1 MSNTD
6 MQDALLRAIDIIS
19 TQKMNFA
26 KYDKTIQG
34 VILQCV
40 DATIGKY
47 KVRYQDSIFIAYS
60 ENTSAA
66 YAKGTNVYILV
77 PNSDMTK
84 AKTIIGA
91 VNRLGI
97 NFVQVYDLQEKYNLI
112 GNNIVINN
120 NNSPWGLCSFKK
132 SQLLTLY
139 DYERSANSLIQIDK
153 KSIQEYLKQSDL
165 LVVSMDVKT
174 NLIESQRY
182 LGNYGLV
189 IQADF
194 IDKTA
199 QEQQVT
205 RYFVLDIDNF
215 TGNPYLYT
223 TETQQKASFEIDGE
237 NFVRIRSINLFSRDF
252 PNYTTAARPNDIF
265 ISGLKIQGGRAFTT
279 DELNTSTLVLNTP
292 RGYIFDESD
301 AETATRTIQAS
312 VRIKGKKADVNSQGI
327 EFYWFVQ
334 DASISTLSPLYMK
347 DAGQGWRC
355 LNEYNQVNDQ
365 LRQYLPASSIYT
377 IQKKDVFVERVRYK
391 CVAIYK
397 DDKTI
402 VLSKQLQM
410 INYDAEYRIVIQS
423 DLGTKFYK
431 DNGTPTLTCR
441 CFHRKKQST
450 EPENPQEPTGDDEP
464 ADSGE
469 GGDSVDPSSGEN
481 QGESTGTE
489 EEDWTGERE
498 EEGEEIQY
506 VWSMISSVGVFESL
520 SIQSEEAST
529 FYSVSK
535 TLQINVAKIV
545 NFATFK
551 CAVFLPLNG
560 TPTYIGTGSIV
571 ISNSAIDENSYYL
584 IINNGTQLFKYSTTG
599 LSPASSQLEN
609 PIQLKSL
616 SFNLYNNEGEE
627 VDVKLIEHSKIT
639 WTVPIKNSM
648 LDIVTAYQ
656 QPVDQDAVSSTIV
669 DTQQIVYKIK
679 DNYSSYYTNNQI
691 ELTVNYNGDV
701 LKAKTDFTFLKE
713 GESGTNGTEYTF
725 RFVPDIVDGTKMPQY
740 PTITFYSASN
750 YVYNWSRINT
760 AIGKAQLWHNGDLI
774 YSSSNVSGKSTQN
787 KDFSITDYQL
797 LRNVYGGT
805 DTQDRFMFYPS
816 KSSYCTLNINDNLNL
831 LNTDT
836 FLTTPFAA
844 ILKATAQYQG
854 IDFISTM
861 PICVAYLPEQSNTNK
876 IFLKEGTGFNKVL
889 YTSNGI
895 HPMYDS
901 RNPFEIQIIENG
913 QILTDAELVDFTF
926 EWNCVGSVWSRIG
939 SEWRQESDQYL
950 TIREKEGLKPN
961 QALIRPANEI
971 TGECV
976 TTAVVCKVTKN
987 DTLFGFIYM
996 PVHMLLNRYENSA
1009 INGWD
1014 GNSIDLGNENGGMI
1028 LAPQMGAGVKE
1039 DDNSFTG
1046 IVMGTAKDPNEANS
1060 NLGYDVG
1067 LFGYYKG
1074 KRSIFLDSRTGKAFF
1089 GVSGKG
1095 QIIIDPSQDAA
1106 ILKSGNYVRSS
1117 TNGSGMQINLTEPE
1131 IRYGN
1136 GNFIVDRDGILTAK
1150 GAEIA
1155 GDLRIDKGGRII
1167 APSGG
1172 WDSNG
1177 LWLGGSSYSNGRFR
1191 VSSTDGS
1198 VTIRNGD
1205 IIMGDENN
1213 PMIRIDSSTGFT
1225 MRRGSI
1231 SIGSGDDPSF
1241 RAGSSGVIVRNG
1253 SIKLNRV
1260 TGSADN
1266 VDTDT
1271 TIRYGIQLDR
1281 QGLRLGYNANLPNL
1295 YNFEAKSDG
1304 SVFAAKNFKLGYQTD
1319 SSGNGYYAVE
1329 ISNTGKLKL
1338 TSRGASTRLDID
1350 GDGVISFKNSSGQ
1363 KLGLIQYGS
1372 VRVPVLY
1379 QTNYDSDYEIPDSE
1393 LLKIS
1398 SYVTQKTD
1406 CLNFQSDFI
1415 AFTGGDVSVQK
1426 NLTAKTIS
1434 VINNL
1439 NAKKIIIQKNND
1451 TYFNFSSS
1459 EATIGQSNLSSA
1471 FPLRV
1476 YGSITMKEGY
1486 FNFYGKASS
1495 GTGAKRKALFK
1506 VYDVDNNNAMYE
1518 GYPLLGDSLY
1528 KITKNSYNEGLF
1540 YLNYRDIG
1548 YTTSRSTE
1556 LLTSKYLNENYYNG
1570 SFYIIHVLSI
1580 SGNQLIYKRSWVTF
1594 QGGLLKRR
1602 GEVEQRRITL
1612 PIKDEDAIYF
1622 NE

>member
-120 NNSPWGLCSFKK
+120 NSSPWGLCSFKK

-153 KSIQEYLKQSDL
+153 KSVQEYLKQSDL

-450 EPENPQEPTGDDEP
+450 EPENPQEPTDPTEPTGDDEP

-481 QGESTGTE
+481 QGESTDTE

-656 QPVDQDAVSSTIV
+656 QPADQDAVSSTIV

-740 PTITFYSASN
+740 PTITFYNASN

-797 LRNVYGGT
+797 LRNVYGGI

-844 ILKATAQYQG
+844 ILKTTAQYQG

-861 PICVAYLPEQSNTNK
+861 PICVAYLPEQNNTNK

-895 HPMYDS
+895 RPMYDS

-913 QILTDAELVDFTF
+913 QTLTDAELVDFTF
-926 EWNCVGSVWSRIG
+926 EWNCVGSVWSKIG
-939 SEWRQESDQYL
+939 SVWRQEFDQYL

-987 DTLFGFIYM
+987 DTLFGFIYI

-1014 GNSIDLGNENGGMI
+1014 GNTIDLGNENGGMI

-1046 IVMGTAKDPNEANS
+1046 IVMGTAKDPNETNS
-1060 NLGYDVG
+1060 ILGYDVG

-1095 QIIIDPSQDAA
+1095 QVIIDPSQDAA
-1106 ILKSGNYVRSS
+1106 ILKSGNYSLGYKDATGADVP
-1117 TNGSGMQINLTEPE
+1117 GQGMQINLTKPE

-1136 GNFIVDRDGILTAK
+1136 GNFIVNENGVLTAV
-1150 GAEIA
+1150 GANII
-1155 GDLRIDKGGRII
+1155 GTLDIDKGGQII
-1167 APSGG
+1167 APTGG
-1172 WDSNG
+1172 WNAEG
-1177 LWLGGSSYSNGRFR
+1177 LWLGANSFSNGKFK
-1191 VSSTDGS
+1191 VTKDGS

-1205 IIMGDENN
+1205 IVMGDEDN
-1213 PMIRIDSSTGFT
+1213 PMIRINSSTGFT

-1241 RAGSSGVIVRNG
+1241 RASSSGVIVRNG

-1260 TGSADN
+1260 TGSADD
-1266 VDTDT
+1266 VDTDA

-1281 QGLRLGYNANLPNL
+1281 QGLRLGYNKDLPNL
-1295 YNFEAKSDG
+1295 YNFEATSSG
-1304 SVFAAKNFKLGYQTD
+1304 NVTVAKNFKLGYRLD
-1319 SSGNGYYAVE
+1319 NEGNGFYAVE
-1329 ISNTGKLKL
+1329 IDNNGKIKL
-1338 TSRGASTRLDID
+1338 TSTGSDTRLQID
-1350 GDGVISFKNSSGQ
+1350 GNGIISFTDVINDSRAN
-1363 KLGLIQYGS
+1363 IQYGTQTIY
-1372 VRVPVLY
+1372 VPPDAYV
-1379 QTNYDSDYEIPDSE
+1379 DSDGLEVPDF
-1393 LLKIS
+1393 IA
-1398 SYVTQKTD
+1398 KTVN
-1406 CLNFQSDFI
+1406 CLNFRALYLNLTGNVSILKELSTKRINNNGAIITKRLTGKSKLDVDGQTFLDFGSSSGVIGISGSKNAYNINTYGNLTISQGYITFYGRSKAGSNNGQRKGLFRVYDTINLNHMADGFPLVGDKVCRVTFGGYDWNNTAAPLRFEFYPDPSDYRSYPRTILTKQYVESQYVTKSFYVVNNVTFSGSTFTQTQSYLT
-1415 AFTGGDVSVQK
+1415 FTGG
-1426 NLTAKTIS
+1426 
-1434 VINNL
+1434 
-1439 NAKKIIIQKNND
+1439 
-1451 TYFNFSSS
+1451 
-1459 EATIGQSNLSSA
+1459 
-1471 FPLRV
+1471 
-1476 YGSITMKEGY
+1476 
-1486 FNFYGKASS
+1486 
-1495 GTGAKRKALFK
+1495 
-1506 VYDVDNNNAMYE
+1506 
-1518 GYPLLGDSLY
+1518 
-1528 KITKNSYNEGLF
+1528 
-1540 YLNYRDIG
+1540 
-1548 YTTSRSTE
+1548 
-1556 LLTSKYLNENYYNG
+1556 LLTSV
-1570 SFYIIHVLSI
+1570 S
-1580 SGNQLIYKRSWVTF
+1580 TF
-1594 QGGLLKRR
+1594 
-1602 GEVEQRRITL
+1602 
-1612 PIKDEDAIYF
+1612 
-1622 NE
+1622 N